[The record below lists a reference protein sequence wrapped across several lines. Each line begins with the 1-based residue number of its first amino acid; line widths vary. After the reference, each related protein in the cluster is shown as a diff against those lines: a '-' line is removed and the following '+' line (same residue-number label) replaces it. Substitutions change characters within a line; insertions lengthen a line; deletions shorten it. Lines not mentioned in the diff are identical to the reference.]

1 MLHGSPM
8 ERSDVEDS
16 DDDAG
21 EALAA
26 STSLFDRRDREKV
39 RNYASFLRGS
49 VRRHRLLV
57 AAVFVTIV
65 GGAVG
70 SLLVLPKTYHVETK
84 ALAQPNSALT
94 VRGDGP
100 GADSLTRVAADTVLR
115 HDNLLALVQQTNL
128 LEYTKEH
135 RAPAQVARDA
145 ILKTLRV
152 REDSGADQLDALVT
166 RLEKKLSVWTS
177 DSGNTASG
185 STVTIAIEWPDGPMA
200 CRLVDAAQRAFL
212 DARYAREITA
222 LSESI
227 AILQKHTSS
236 LQEDID
242 IAVSS
247 IEKMR
252 IPSGGLPA
260 GPPETP
266 AARPRWLPTRPATV
280 PRVPATTPELRDLQ
294 GQVAAKE
301 RAIQE
306 LESLR
311 RQRLSELQAQL
322 AEARTTYTESHPTI
336 TNLKQSLAALA
347 VDSPQLA
354 GLRLEA
360 ASLREQYDSRSAR
373 PSDLTPP
380 AIVWTTAPSPL
391 AGAAAGTP
399 PQVPGDVLRLALDL
413 REDRDPGMVYARG
426 QLRDAMD
433 KYAALRTQIQSA
445 QIDLETAQ
453 AAFKYRYTVVTPAHL
468 PKSATAPNVPL
479 VVLVALLAGL
489 LGGLLLAV
497 LADVRRGRLLERWQ
511 IERLLE
517 RPIIGDIALPDAEG
531 A

>member
-1 MLHGSPM
+1 M
-8 ERSDVEDS
+8 ERSDVEDN
-16 DDDAG
+16 DEDAG
-21 EALAA
+21 KTPATNA
-26 STSLFDRRDREKV
+26 SLFDRRDREKV

-57 AAVFVTIV
+57 AAVFVAVV

-70 SLLVLPKTYHVETK
+70 SLLALPKTYHVETK

-128 LEYTKEH
+128 LEYTTEH

-145 ILKTLRV
+145 LLKTLRV
-152 REDSGADQLDALVT
+152 REESSADQLDALVT

-177 DSGNTASG
+177 DSGNTVSG
-185 STVTIAIEWPDGPMA
+185 STVTIAIDWPDGPMA

-242 IAVSS
+242 IAVGS
-247 IEKMR
+247 IQRMR
-252 IPSGGLPA
+252 MPSGELPA
-260 GPPETP
+260 GAAPVAAP
-266 AARPRWLPTRPATV
+266 ARPRWLSTRAPAV
-280 PRVPATTPELRDLQ
+280 PRAPATTPELREIQSQLD
-294 GQVAAKE
+294 AKE

-306 LESLR
+306 LEGLR

-360 ASLREQYDSRSAR
+360 ASLREQYDARNAR
-373 PSDLTPP
+373 PSDPTPP
-380 AIVWTTAPSPL
+380 AVVWTTAPPSL

-399 PQVPGDVLRLALDL
+399 PQVPSDVLRLALDL

-468 PKSATAPNVPL
+468 PKSPAAPNVPL
-479 VVLVALLAGL
+479 VVLVAVLAGL

-497 LADVRRGRLLERWQ
+497 LADLRRGRLLERWQ

-517 RPIIGDIALPDAEG
+517 RPILGDITLPDDAEG